1 MAGEYPRSVLIVLV
15 IFSLVVS
22 PMLPCATARP
32 HVVCPACVCCGPPPP
47 GGACCSCGCAP
58 VQSPPSEMATP

>member
-22 PMLPCATARP
+22 PMLPCATAHP

-47 GGACCSCGCAP
+47 GGACCSCGCAS